1 MRTGFAATLVCAAL
15 AYTSAFIAPRAT
27 PRALAPL
34 KDSELEDMIEAAG
47 FGRPPPDATTQKIQG
62 MVETNKVMRGRG
74 VGARRLRARGAAVSR
89 AVRATRR
96 PPFAGCS

>member
-1 MRTGFAATLVCAAL
+1 
-15 AYTSAFIAPRAT
+15 
-27 PRALAPL
+27 
-34 KDSELEDMIEAAG
+34 MIEAAG

-74 VGARRLRARGAAVSR
+74 VGARRLRARGSR
-89 AVRATRR
+89 RGATRR

>member
-15 AYTSAFIAPRAT
+15 TSAFVAPRHTA